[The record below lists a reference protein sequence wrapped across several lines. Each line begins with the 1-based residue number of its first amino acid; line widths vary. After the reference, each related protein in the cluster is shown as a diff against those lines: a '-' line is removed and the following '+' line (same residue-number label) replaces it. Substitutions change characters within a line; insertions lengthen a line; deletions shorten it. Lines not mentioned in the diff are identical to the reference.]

1 MTKTDKRSEKNLFWK
16 IILRQ
21 TVYFI
26 RETPISWLFGL
37 FLSLPTIAVII
48 LESFFSQFQ
57 ETDPLLIAPKI
68 MGIFLFA
75 FFLFFISESGLI
87 LSFKKNTY
95 SPIEHIAATGALL
108 RWYFLFLLILLAFFA
123 IFFSPLIAAPEE
135 ARSILKYICL
145 IFFLLIAC
153 IAFIMKMF
161 GEFYLILSRLSLRN
175 ALRSSANLFTN
186 HSSLSAAT
194 LIITSLLSVFVSL
207 ALTTLHA
214 YLRFPLSEG
223 LLLNT
228 LIISFVLALSS
239 CFHIFFRAF
248 WYFFFQ
254 AIAGEKPNS
263 WQKEKKMVEESMVP
277 AEDEA

>member
-1 MTKTDKRSEKNLFWK
+1 MTKTDNRSEKNLFWK

-37 FLSLPTIAVII
+37 LLSLPTIAVII
-48 LESFFSQFQ
+48 LESFFSQSQ

-87 LSFKKNTY
+87 LSFKKNIY

-123 IFFSPLIAAPEE
+123 IFFSPLIAAPPETQ
-135 ARSILKYICL
+135 SILKYISL
-145 IFFLLIAC
+145 IFFLFIAC
-153 IAFIMKMF
+153 IAFILKMF

-175 ALRSSANLFTN
+175 ALRSSANLFTG
-186 HSSLSAAT
+186 HLSLSAVT
-194 LIITSLLSVFVSL
+194 LIVTSMASMLVSFIL
-207 ALTTLHA
+207 AIFHT

-223 LLLNT
+223 LLLNM
-228 LIISFVLALSS
+228 LITSSILALSS
-239 CFHIFFRAF
+239 FFHIFLRAF
-248 WYFFFQ
+248 WYFFFR